1 MCAGNLGD
9 SLDLT
14 IFEDVLLSLLQ
25 RLTTIASTTM
35 PRTSSMTAAA
45 RMVTPSG
52 ETKMGRLVDS
62 LPLAT
67 LDNGCGQPGE
77 VGTPAVRR
85 IYLPHYATRSSL
97 SSQMGTGV
105 RLLHLKLGRDVY
117 AAADASEHG
126 TAVGVNCVRP
136 KGRVV
141 FVGREPEVIGDV
153 DTSHHQH
160 SSV

>member
-9 SLDLT
+9 SLDPT

-67 LDNGCGQPGE
+67 LDNGYGQPGE

-85 IYLPHYATRSSL
+85 FICLITLPDQACPVRWAPGFVSS
-97 SSQMGTGV
+97 
-105 RLLHLKLGRDVY
+105 
-117 AAADASEHG
+117 
-126 TAVGVNCVRP
+126 
-136 KGRVV
+136 
-141 FVGREPEVIGDV
+141 I
-153 DTSHHQH
+153 
-160 SSV
+160 